1 MIKVIGKNNTVK
13 KMLGNIG
20 FDLEKAKQ
28 MCIDTYK
35 YKESTTG
42 KIKGSFVLS
51 KSVIGI
57 IEQTKVYMDRFK
69 DKKLFFVYMLQSML
83 VKK

>member
-1 MIKVIGKNNTVK
+1 
-13 KMLGNIG
+13 MLSNIG
-20 FDLEKAKQ
+20 FDIEKAKQ
-28 MCIDTYK
+28 MCIDTYN
-35 YKESTTG
+35 YKEPTTR
-42 KIKGSFVLS
+42 KVKGSFVLS
-51 KSVIGI
+51 KPVIGI